1 MPAHSKFAHSIQWY
15 AQYYGITLALAKK
28 LSAKGVN
35 FDNPEVMR
43 VHIGELSKGIES
55 DSTSNSNP
63 LVSTEALETQAGMSP
78 GIHRLQTD
86 EVRLY
91 VIYQKAQASGNI
103 AKAKACRE
111 AWLTVFEQLR
121 RVERINPEVEK
132 LKRES
137 VSIEEVEIR
146 LSKLHGK
153 IRTML
158 DALPDRLT
166 HRLVGLEANAIR
178 EELYQEVNDICSR
191 LVMWEEL
198 QRGG

>member
-1 MPAHSKFAHSIQWY
+1 
-15 AQYYGITLALAKK
+15 
-28 LSAKGVN
+28 
-35 FDNPEVMR
+35 MR
-43 VHIGELSKGIES
+43 HHVKELSKDPSTES
-55 DSTSNSNP
+55 DGNPRFNP
-63 LVSTEALETQAGMSP
+63 LVLTEALETQAGMSP
-78 GIHRLQTD
+78 GIYRLQTD

-91 VIYQKAQASGNI
+91 LIYQKAQASGNM
-103 AKAKACRE
+103 AKVKACRE

>member
-1 MPAHSKFAHSIQWY
+1 MSAHSKFAHSIQWY
-15 AQYYGITLALAKK
+15 AQHYGISLSLAKR
-28 LSAKGVN
+28 LSAAGVN
-35 FDNPEVMR
+35 FDDPEVMR
-43 VHIGELSKGIES
+43 AHVEAASKGSES
-55 DSTSNSNP
+55 ERNSPLNP
-63 LVSTEALETQAGMSP
+63 LVSTEALETPAGMSP
-78 GIHRLQTD
+78 GIQRLQAD

-91 VIYQKAQASGNI
+91 VIYQKAQASGNM

-121 RVERINPEVEK
+121 RVERINPEVER

-137 VSIEEVEIR
+137 VSIAEIEFK

-166 HRLVGLEANAIR
+166 HRLVGLEADAIR
-178 EELYQEVNDICSR
+178 RELCQEVNDICGQ
-191 LVMWEEL
+191 LVTWVEV
-198 QRGG
+198 QRNG

>member
-1 MPAHSKFAHSIQWY
+1 MPVHSKFTHSIQWY
-15 AQYYGITLALAKK
+15 AQYYGISLGLAKK
-28 LSAKGVN
+28 LSAAGVN
-35 FDNPEVMR
+35 FDDPEVMR
-43 VHIGELSKGIES
+43 AHTQA
-55 DSTSNSNP
+55 TSRGSEDEKNSPFNP

-78 GIHRLQTD
+78 GIQRLQAD

-121 RVERINPEVEK
+121 RVERINPEMER
-132 LKRES
+132 LKKES
-137 VSIEEVEIR
+137 VSIAELEFK

-166 HRLVGLEANAIR
+166 HRLVGLEADVIR
-178 EELYQEVNDICSR
+178 EEFCQEVNDICSR
-191 LVMWEEL
+191 LVTWVEL
-198 QRGG
+198 QHNG